1 MFKNIGLDKCK
12 VFITSEFLP
21 KGVANR
27 TALTP
32 RPSITISRMTG
43 AGGHTVASALADYL
57 KERSPAHEEWTV
69 FDQQLV
75 EKTLEDAHIAKRVT
89 AFLEE
94 GHKSMIK
101 DSVEEW
107 IGLHPSHWTLVQG
120 INATILRLA
129 QVGNIIFIGR
139 GSAVITSKLKN
150 VFHVRLIGSLDRRI
164 ERVEQVHG
172 LDRKA
177 AASYIKKKDE
187 GRKKY
192 MKENFD
198 VDIDDPRYYHVVINT
213 DLVGYDGA
221 TRIIGNEVVARFYQD
236 KARAADGMRQV
247 VRQ

>member
-1 MFKNIGLDKCK
+1 
-12 VFITSEFLP
+12 
-21 KGVANR
+21 
-27 TALTP
+27 
-32 RPSITISRMTG
+32 
-43 AGGHTVASALADYL
+43 
-57 KERSPAHEEWTV
+57 
-69 FDQQLV
+69 
-75 EKTLEDAHIAKRVT
+75 
-89 AFLEE
+89 
-94 GHKSMIK
+94 
-101 DSVEEW
+101 VEEW

-236 KARAADGMRQV
+236 RARAADGMRQV